1 MNDKEMKVLRHIV
14 AELLNN
20 VQYTAEEKVIVETK
34 DGGYSICGT
43 LRTVKSKINK
53 SILLIKP
60 HKISQQWLNLTTR
73 KQTRL

>member
-34 DGGYSICGT
+34 YGGHSICGT
-43 LRTVKSKINK
+43 LRTAKSKIY
-53 SILLIKP
+53 SL
-60 HKISQQWLNLTTR
+60 SMSELNVMR
-73 KQTRL
+73 KFVEQ